1 MMLPKLPNNRLILN
15 GHKILNQNQLF
26 DFVSK
31 RLKTTV
37 LDSQELQKTLKKFQG
52 LQIAIWHGEN
62 FLEKESKSL
71 QEEMIQLLSNLG
83 NLKIS
88 RRKKQKAD

>member
-52 LQIAIWHGEN
+52 LQIAIWHGES
-62 FLEKESKSL
+62 FLEEESKSL
-71 QEEMIQLLSNLG
+71 QEEMIQLLSSLG
-83 NLKIS
+83 ILKIS
-88 RRKKQKAD
+88 RRKKG

>member
-1 MMLPKLPNNRLILN
+1 MLPKLPNNRLILN

-62 FLEKESKSL
+62 FLEEESKSL

-83 NLKIS
+83 ILKIS
-88 RRKKQKAD
+88 RRKKG